1 MGYLPQDIELFSGTV
16 GENISRFCP
25 LESSMV
31 IDAANACGIHGGL
44 LGLTQGYDTPIGD
57 AGIALS
63 AGQRQ
68 LLGLAR
74 AIYGKPSLIVL
85 DEPSSNLDESGQHN
99 LQLAIKAMKSWGSAV
114 VVISHQLS
122 VLRQTDRL
130 LMMKEGQ
137 ILKLGKT
144 DELLSSPILI
154 KKKDTHASHH

>member
-1 MGYLPQDIELFSGTV
+1 
-16 GENISRFCP
+16 
-25 LESSMV
+25 
-31 IDAANACGIHGGL
+31 
-44 LGLTQGYDTPIGD
+44 
-57 AGIALS
+57 
-63 AGQRQ
+63 
-68 LLGLAR
+68 
-74 AIYGKPSLIVL
+74 L